1 MQDANKKEYD
11 LLIQAKIL
19 DKIKFC
25 KSKNKIVN
33 TDFLDLYQRGIAEK
47 IIKQEKITNYIFYGG
62 RNENADRNVLI
73 FYPEKLNLDLIKN
86 NIKDILEIVRII
98 LPNDL
103 KGKYEHRDYLSG
115 IMKLGIKREK
125 FGDIIVNSD
134 GADIIVLKEIA
145 EYIKINLEQLI
156 RFKKAKIAIENID
169 ELLNKETEFEE
180 FKIIISSNRL
190 DNFISELAK
199 CSRTKATEI
208 IEEGRVFIN
217 SENEIRLSK
226 KINEK
231 DIITIRGKGK
241 FVFDSI
247 EKETKS
253 GKVVVNIKK
262 YI

>member
-1 MQDANKKEYD
+1 M
-11 LLIQAKIL
+11 
-19 DKIKFC
+19 
-25 KSKNKIVN
+25 
-33 TDFLDLYQRGIAEK
+33 
-47 IIKQEKITNYIFYGG
+47 
-62 RNENADRNVLI
+62 
-73 FYPEKLNLDLIKN
+73 
-86 NIKDILEIVRII
+86 
-98 LPNDL
+98 
-103 KGKYEHRDYLSG
+103 
-115 IMKLGIKREK
+115 
-125 FGDIIVNSD
+125 
-134 GADIIVLKEIA
+134 
-145 EYIKINLEQLI
+145 NLEQLI

>member
-73 FYPEKLNLDLIKN
+73 FYPEKLNLDLIKD

-134 GADIIVLKEIA
+134 GADIVVLKEIA
-145 EYIKINLEQLI
+145 EYIKMNLEQLI
-156 RFKKAKIAIENID
+156 RFKKAKITIENID
-169 ELLNKETEFEE
+169 KLLNKKTEFEE

-208 IEEGRVFIN
+208 IEAGRVFIN

-241 FVFDSI
+241 FIFESI

-253 GKVVVNIKK
+253 GKIVINIKK